1 VSQKNFS
8 KNEKT
13 LALIGAI
20 FLVSFLLIPFFRT
33 TCHPFDVSVNVWAAS
48 IQSSPFILGAKGIA
62 VLFDTPGLVLFSLVI
77 ATFLFIK
84 NYRPHSIFLL
94 IAMGVDALIVSIM
107 KTLIQSPRPLNEI
120 AFAYRFSYPS
130 GHTAG
135 IIVFSG
141 MLAFFA
147 WHRSKA
153 AVAHVLIGAGAVAV
167 SGVVGFSRIYLNVH
181 WFSDVLGG
189 AMLGVFWLSL
199 AVLTFK
205 LLKDA
210 GRFEG
215 ERFRFVSLP
224 LFVVAFVV
232 AVLVAVNSLVV

>member
-1 VSQKNFS
+1 
-8 KNEKT
+8 
-13 LALIGAI
+13 
-20 FLVSFLLIPFFRT
+20 VSFLFIAFFRAT
-33 TCHPFDVSVNVWAAS
+33 FHPFDVSVNVWAAS
-48 IQSSPFILGAKGIA
+48 IQSSHFILLAKVIA
-62 VLFDTPGLVLFSLVI
+62 VLFDTPGLVLFSLVM

-84 NYRPHSIFLL
+84 NYRPQSLFLL
-94 IAMGVDALIVSIM
+94 ILMGGDALIISIM
-107 KTLIQSPRPLNEI
+107 KTLIQSPRPLNEV
-120 AFAYRFSYPS
+120 AFASGFSYPS

-141 MLAFFA
+141 ALAFFA
-147 WHRSKA
+147 WQRWKTT
-153 AVAHVLIGAGAVAV
+153 VAHVSIGAGAVAV

-210 GRFEG
+210 GRFES
-215 ERFRFVSLP
+215 ERFRFVSLS